1 MSETDALFALEQA
14 LSNPGASTALNEW
27 MDARLDAQLK
37 KQLEPHFKEINDHF
51 KEIDGRFKEL
61 ELKMNTERE
70 FIEHLK
76 RQVVY
81 LEANNRQLEEK
92 NQNLQDH
99 LHKFLSTPFS
109 FAGGTHKQ

>member
-14 LSNPGASTALNEW
+14 LSNPRASTALNEW
-27 MDARLDAQLK
+27 MDARLDAQVK
-37 KQLEPHFKEINDHF
+37 KQLEPHFKEI
-51 KEIDGRFKEL
+51 DGRFKEI

-70 FIEHLK
+70 FIDHLQ
-76 RQVVY
+76 RQVVH